1 LDKKF
6 IDLKTNLKYIE
17 QYIELRNQYS
27 ELLLTKKVNY
37 KETLEWLKIKDIEI
51 YGIVEDDILKGVI
64 ILYINKG
71 NELTFFVK
79 EKQKGYG
86 TILLK
91 YMEEIA
97 IKKNIKQLYAWV
109 LEKNIIASKV
119 FEKNGYKE
127 TGTSIKIFDGKKYK
141 GYIYKKNL

>member
-109 LEKNIIASKV
+109 LEKN
-119 FEKNGYKE
+119 
-127 TGTSIKIFDGKKYK
+127 
-141 GYIYKKNL
+141 